1 MQHDELS
8 GAAQWQQQDETPLY
22 DYQATKNRLADLRGY
37 RKASDNHGLLFA
49 LNEGVHGNM
58 GGMGSSALYKKALLG
73 TKQLIVDYVDE
84 IDSALQY
91 LASDAVDD
99 IPIEDKLDFLH
110 RANQCYGNSALMLSG
125 SGMLMYFHL
134 GVVKALWEQNL
145 LPSVITG
152 ASGGAIVAATVAS
165 HSNDQLAKIFD
176 PKYLVMELERE
187 VKEINKLSMLRPSQI
202 PVDVVEAFF
211 ERLIPDITFQEAAE
225 LTGIHV
231 NVSVAPAEKHQT
243 SRLLNDIASPN
254 VMLRE
259 ALMATSAFPGFYPAV
274 TLAAKDQNGQR
285 KPYLPQRKWIDGSV
299 SDDLPMKRVMRLY
312 GVNHSIV
319 SQTNPV
325 ALPFIRENRQ
335 QNRKGIMAD
344 ALRETTKLWSLT
356 SAKLLSQSLQNNSV
370 ASKLVNFTSTVLAQT
385 YTGDITVLP
394 PKRLH
399 NPSKLLSQRTTA
411 EIIELIQYGERG
423 TWPKLEAIRI
433 QTKISKT
440 LQALIKR
447 LESQIIEQAHQAN
460 RSAQG

>member
-1 MQHDELS
+1 
-8 GAAQWQQQDETPLY
+8 
-22 DYQATKNRLADLRGY
+22 
-37 RKASDNHGLLFA
+37 
-49 LNEGVHGNM
+49 
-58 GGMGSSALYKKALLG
+58 
-73 TKQLIVDYVDE
+73 
-84 IDSALQY
+84 
-91 LASDAVDD
+91 
-99 IPIEDKLDFLH
+99 
-110 RANQCYGNSALMLSG
+110 
-125 SGMLMYFHL
+125 
-134 GVVKALWEQNL
+134 
-145 LPSVITG
+145 
-152 ASGGAIVAATVAS
+152 
-165 HSNDQLAKIFD
+165 
-176 PKYLVMELERE
+176 
-187 VKEINKLSMLRPSQI
+187 
-202 PVDVVEAFF
+202 
-211 ERLIPDITFQEAAE
+211 
-225 LTGIHV
+225 
-231 NVSVAPAEKHQT
+231 
-243 SRLLNDIASPN
+243 
-254 VMLRE
+254 
-259 ALMATSAFPGFYPAV
+259 MATSAFPGFYPAV